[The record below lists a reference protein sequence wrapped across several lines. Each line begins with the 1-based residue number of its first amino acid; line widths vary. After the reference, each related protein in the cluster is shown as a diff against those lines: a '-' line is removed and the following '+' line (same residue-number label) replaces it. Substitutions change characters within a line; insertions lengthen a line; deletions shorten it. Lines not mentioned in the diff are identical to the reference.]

1 MKAAKGVEGRSP
13 GRRAGD
19 REVASRFLEL
29 LGAMKRYV
37 REQLPPLAEGGVS
50 EERFR
55 TLLTLRFHGKGY
67 LKTLAAH
74 DGLSSSALC
83 IMLNRMVE
91 EGFAARTED
100 PDDRRNVSYELTAPG
115 AARLQA
121 EIERRTDLIH
131 SRLGR
136 FGSAEKA
143 RFAHG
148 IEIVLSGVAK
158 LQGTK

>member
-1 MKAAKGVEGRSP
+1 MKRTSP
-13 GRRAGD
+13 RAAGD
-19 REVASRFLEL
+19 RMVARRFLEL

-37 REQLPPLAEGGVS
+37 REQLPPLAEGGMS

-55 TLLTLRFHGKGY
+55 TLLTLRYYGKGY

-100 PDDRRNVSYELTAPG
+100 PDDRRNVSYELTAAG
-115 AARLQA
+115 AARLDA
-121 EIERRTDLIH
+121 EIERRTDLV
-131 SRLGR
+131 RGALGR
-136 FGSAEKA
+136 MGSAEKA
-143 RFAHG
+143 RFARA
-148 IEIVLSGVAK
+148 IETLLAGVEK
-158 LQGTK
+158 LKGAE